1 MNRPR
6 LPSIVPDGRVNVIGE
21 RHTYTVFETSA
32 GPEAQKTYDLN
43 KAPVES
49 ILRVTGTSGG
59 DSTIFV
65 AEADFT
71 LSADGT
77 QLVWEDDPAN
87 EPDPGSIFFVNYT
100 TDSIISRYLDASE
113 EQFDVVI
120 SKVDE
125 SLSSKLVDSAS
136 GRDLDEIGKLFGPII
151 GRRSG
156 RTDTEYRVY
165 LKSVVQ
171 SFISR
176 GTLGGIKGA
185 IAAATIVGPEDIEI
199 DEFFDDNE
207 FSVNISLESG
217 VEFQNAITGSV
228 VEEVADLSAPSG
240 VRLRLV
246 KFAPQEAQ
254 EEIAISDAPEVRD
267 AINTVD
273 EMSAADI
280 AAFDRRGLFET
291 IASADAFAIDP
302 NQTTTADTLLSAD
315 AFAIDPNQTTTSDTQ
330 VDADAVFIDP
340 NQTPLSDDMVVD
352 DTTAVGGFTRRDIPE
367 VTTIDDTAI
376 SRRRG
381 TADVATL
388 DDASV
393 VDALSIYRQR
403 WEENDNDGDL
413 RWSMFSWT
421 ELEDLVRT
429 PLDTLVSDD
438 GVQVDPNVSTTSDT
452 QLSADSLAISPNV
465 ASVTS
470 VAFADDVAVI
480 ETQVG
485 GGVNKTIVDELFSV
499 DDTVFVGGIN
509 NPSPQE
515 GIGIDAEVFVGG
527 INNPSPVDI
536 TTVDDPVTVGGID
549 NPEPQESVTV
559 AETSLADERDVFDQI
574 WEPNDTT
581 ATDLRW
587 GFFSWTE
594 LEDLP
599 DETAI
604 NTMFVDDAVVVDA
617 NKPSVA
623 DAMHVDDAVDIPTTT
638 TAEGINA
645 DDTQLLDEAIVI
657 WGLDDWGSLQWAV
670 EQ

>member
-1 MNRPR
+1 
-6 LPSIVPDGRVNVIGE
+6 
-21 RHTYTVFETSA
+21 VFETSA

-71 LSADGT
+71 LSADGNR
-77 QLVWEDDPAN
+77 LVWEDDPAN

-113 EQFDVVI
+113 EQFDVII

-125 SLSSKLVDSAS
+125 SLSSKLVDSAT
-136 GRDLDEIGKLFGPII
+136 GDDLDEIGKLFGPII
-151 GRRSG
+151 GRRTG
-156 RTDTEYRVY
+156 RSDTEYRVY

-185 IAAATIVGPEDIEI
+185 IAAATIVGPEDISVQ
-199 DEFFDDNE
+199 EFFDDNE
-207 FSVNISLESG
+207 FSVSISLEAEA
-217 VEFQNAITGSV
+217 EFGNVITGSV
-228 VEEVADLSAPSG
+228 IEDVADLAAPSG

-246 KFAPQEAQ
+246 KFAPEDAQ

-267 AINTVD
+267 AINTAD
-273 EMSAADI
+273 QMSAADL
-280 AAFDRRGLFET
+280 AAFDRRGLFDAIT
-291 IASADAFAIDP
+291 SADAFAIDP

-330 VDADAVFIDP
+330 LDADAVFIDP

-352 DTTAVGGFTRRDIPE
+352 DTTAVGGFNRRDISE

-393 VDALSIYRQR
+393 VDTLSIYRQR

-421 ELEDLVRT
+421 ELEDFVRT

-470 VAFADDVAVI
+470 VAFADDVTVI

-515 GIGIDAEVFVGG
+515 GVGIDAEVFVGG
-527 INNPSPVDI
+527 INNPSPVEI

-581 ATDLRW
+581 ATDIRW

-623 DAMHVDDAVDIPTTT
+623 DAMHVDDAVDIPTPTT
-638 TAEGINA
+638 TAEGVNA